1 MSVLQSQLQSFTYF
15 KNEIYGSLREMETN
29 LKTKFTELESKI
41 KTDLDNLKEKLD
53 TLTSDNNEFKQ
64 ILIPSKL
71 KLDKIEDLEKFK
83 NKVDDKII
91 THEIRIKNNFEEIR
105 KFQLRY
111 DQLISQ
117 NLFVPGY
124 IGSSCQFKTVAD
136 YLYHNI
142 NEQSKIKAERE
153 EMQKN
158 LTNLKLGQ
166 DNIKKSMI
174 SLNESTVHLCN
185 TYTDGKNKVIRQIL
199 DSSLE
204 QLNEKSVEMKA
215 MIHQFVEN
223 AKKIEQK
230 SKEELDK
237 IIEIKNNISNEIKN
251 SHLELKRYIDDIH
264 KKMKESNSEMNIHK
278 RKMENLMEQM
288 KEVNRNINSI
298 NIKIRNSVNSSN
310 IMSGKKKINIL
321 SSISPVKDRK
331 FKSVIESDKMSNK
344 NSPKKFETKMSYNK
358 SRNNPEA
365 SDIDSIVTEN
375 SIVNAMSNQKQTK
388 DLQINTEDNEII
400 ELKEMNYINPH
411 HTISNTNDIKKNNI
425 NNNAI
430 NNTINNNTINN
441 KTKTID
447 SMNNT
452 NSFKISS
459 VQNTKNILKNNTID
473 INQNKDKDNIL
484 PSILKKKEID
494 GSYYFSEESKKINE
508 ENNTITPDI
517 KRSSKFGITQFKHN
531 SLLKIK
537 NTRIIFQ
544 LNNNYGEDNNN
555 NNVQKKKRK
564 TTIDRNISTNLN
576 INNELKTNNQQK
588 RVTFSQNEEILT
600 KRGTDPYLLKEK
612 EKPGLKLVSLTLSKT
627 ESDINKN
634 KTLKDEV
641 SSTID
646 NYRANAFSNIK
657 NSNENYGNNDEEM
670 LDFPRKVNQAFG
682 RTTYKFISRNDVINH
697 INANK
702 NINNFFEYTNS
713 KNKK

>member
-29 LKTKFTELESKI
+29 LKTKFSELESKI

-185 TYTDGKNKVIRQIL
+185 TYTDGKNKVIKQIL

-215 MIHQFVEN
+215 MIHQFVET

-230 SKEELDK
+230 SKEELGK

-251 SHLELKRYIDDIH
+251 SHLELKKYIDDIH

-288 KEVNRNINSI
+288 KEVNRNINNI
-298 NIKIRNSVNSSN
+298 NLKLRNSVNSSN

-344 NSPKKFETKMSYNK
+344 NSQKKFETKMSYNK

-411 HTISNTNDIKKNNI
+411 HTISNTNDINKNNI

-555 NNVQKKKRK
+555 NVQKKKRK
-564 TTIDRNISTNLN
+564 TTIDRNIITNLN
-576 INNELKTNNQQK
+576 SNNEIKTNNQQK

>member
-15 KNEIYGSLREMETN
+15 KNEIYGSLREMEIN
-29 LKTKFTELESKI
+29 LKSKFSELESKI

-153 EMQKN
+153 EMLKN

-174 SLNESTVHLCN
+174 SLNESTVQLCN

-199 DSSLE
+199 DSSLQ

-230 SKEELDK
+230 SKEELGK

-288 KEVNRNINSI
+288 KEVNRNINNI
-298 NIKIRNSVNSSN
+298 NLKLRNSVNSSN

-411 HTISNTNDIKKNNI
+411 HTISNTNDINKNNI

-555 NNVQKKKRK
+555 NVQKKKRK
-564 TTIDRNISTNLN
+564 TTIDRNIITNLN
-576 INNELKTNNQQK
+576 NNNEIKTNNQQK

>member
-29 LKTKFTELESKI
+29 LKSKFSELESKI
-41 KTDLDNLKEKLD
+41 KIDLDNLKEKLD

-166 DNIKKSMI
+166 DNIKKSMV
-174 SLNESTVHLCN
+174 SLNESTVQLCN

-199 DSSLE
+199 DSSLQ

-215 MIHQFVEN
+215 MIHQFVET

-288 KEVNRNINSI
+288 KEVNRNINNI
-298 NIKIRNSVNSSN
+298 NLKIRNSVNSSN
-310 IMSGKKKINIL
+310 IMSGKKKNKYI
-321 SSISPVKDRK
+321 K
-331 FKSVIESDKMSNK
+331 F
-344 NSPKKFETKMSYNK
+344 NK
-358 SRNNPEA
+358 S
-365 SDIDSIVTEN
+365 
-375 SIVNAMSNQKQTK
+375 
-388 DLQINTEDNEII
+388 
-400 ELKEMNYINPH
+400 
-411 HTISNTNDIKKNNI
+411 
-425 NNNAI
+425 
-430 NNTINNNTINN
+430 
-441 KTKTID
+441 
-447 SMNNT
+447 
-452 NSFKISS
+452 
-459 VQNTKNILKNNTID
+459 
-473 INQNKDKDNIL
+473 
-484 PSILKKKEID
+484 
-494 GSYYFSEESKKINE
+494 SE
-508 ENNTITPDI
+508 
-517 KRSSKFGITQFKHN
+517 R
-531 SLLKIK
+531 
-537 NTRIIFQ
+537 
-544 LNNNYGEDNNN
+544 
-555 NNVQKKKRK
+555 
-564 TTIDRNISTNLN
+564 
-576 INNELKTNNQQK
+576 
-588 RVTFSQNEEILT
+588 
-600 KRGTDPYLLKEK
+600 
-612 EKPGLKLVSLTLSKT
+612 
-627 ESDINKN
+627 
-634 KTLKDEV
+634 
-641 SSTID
+641 
-646 NYRANAFSNIK
+646 
-657 NSNENYGNNDEEM
+657 
-670 LDFPRKVNQAFG
+670 
-682 RTTYKFISRNDVINH
+682 
-697 INANK
+697 
-702 NINNFFEYTNS
+702 
-713 KNKK
+713 

>member
-15 KNEIYGSLREMETN
+15 KNEIYGSLREMEIN
-29 LKTKFTELESKI
+29 LKSKFSELESKI
-41 KTDLDNLKEKLD
+41 KTDLDNLKEKLE

-64 ILIPSKL
+64 LLIPSKL

-153 EMQKN
+153 EMLKN

-174 SLNESTVHLCN
+174 SLNESTVQLCN
-185 TYTDGKNKVIRQIL
+185 TYTDGKNKVIKQIL
-199 DSSLE
+199 DSSLQ

-230 SKEELDK
+230 SKEELGK

-288 KEVNRNINSI
+288 KEVNRNINNI
-298 NIKIRNSVNSSN
+298 NLKIRNSVNSSN

-375 SIVNAMSNQKQTK
+375 SIMNAMSNQKQTK

-411 HTISNTNDIKKNNI
+411 HTISNTNDLNKNNM

-555 NNVQKKKRK
+555 NVQKKKRK
-564 TTIDRNISTNLN
+564 TTIDRNIITNLN
-576 INNELKTNNQQK
+576 SNNEIKTNNQQK

>member
-185 TYTDGKNKVIRQIL
+185 TYTDGKNKVIKQIL

-215 MIHQFVEN
+215 MIHQFVET

-230 SKEELDK
+230 SKEELGK

-251 SHLELKRYIDDIH
+251 SHLELKKYIDDIH

-288 KEVNRNINSI
+288 KEVNRNINNI
-298 NIKIRNSVNSSN
+298 NLKLRNSVNSSN

-344 NSPKKFETKMSYNK
+344 NSQKKFETKMSYNK

-411 HTISNTNDIKKNNI
+411 HTISNTNDINKNNI

-555 NNVQKKKRK
+555 NVQKKKRK
-564 TTIDRNISTNLN
+564 TTIDRNIITNLN
-576 INNELKTNNQQK
+576 SNNEIKTNNQQK

>member
-15 KNEIYGSLREMETN
+15 KNEIYGSLREMEIN
-29 LKTKFTELESKI
+29 LKSKFSELESKI
-41 KTDLDNLKEKLD
+41 KTDLDNLKEKLE

-64 ILIPSKL
+64 LLIPSKL

-153 EMQKN
+153 EMLKN

-174 SLNESTVHLCN
+174 SLNESTVQLCN

-199 DSSLE
+199 DSSLQ

-230 SKEELDK
+230 SKEELGK

-288 KEVNRNINSI
+288 KEVNRNINNI
-298 NIKIRNSVNSSN
+298 NLKLRNSVNSSN

-375 SIVNAMSNQKQTK
+375 SIMNAMSNQKQTK

-411 HTISNTNDIKKNNI
+411 HTISNTNDINKNNI

-555 NNVQKKKRK
+555 NVQKKKRK
-564 TTIDRNISTNLN
+564 TTIDRNIITNLN
-576 INNELKTNNQQK
+576 SNNEIKTNNQQK

>member
-15 KNEIYGSLREMETN
+15 KNEIYGSLREMEIN
-29 LKTKFTELESKI
+29 LKSKFSELESKI

-153 EMQKN
+153 EMLKN

-174 SLNESTVHLCN
+174 SLNESTVQLCN

-199 DSSLE
+199 DSSLQ

-230 SKEELDK
+230 SKEELGK

-288 KEVNRNINSI
+288 KEVNRNINNI
-298 NIKIRNSVNSSN
+298 NLKLRNSVNSSN

-411 HTISNTNDIKKNNI
+411 HTISNTNDLNKNNM

-517 KRSSKFGITQFKHN
+517 KRSSKFVTTQFKHN

-555 NNVQKKKRK
+555 NVQKKKRK

-576 INNELKTNNQQK
+576 SNNEIKTNNQQK